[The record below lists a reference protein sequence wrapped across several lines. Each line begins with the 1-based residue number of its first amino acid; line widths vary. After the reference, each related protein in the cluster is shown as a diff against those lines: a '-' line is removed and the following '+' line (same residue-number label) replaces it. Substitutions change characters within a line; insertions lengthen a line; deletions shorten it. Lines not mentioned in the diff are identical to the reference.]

1 MSASKHP
8 APRAAGLRVL
18 LVEDESMVA
27 LLLEAML
34 AELGHEVV

>member
-8 APRAAGLRVL
+8 TPRATRLRVL

-27 LLLEAML
+27 LLLENML
-34 AELGHEVV
+34 FL